1 MGEDREHQTDKERDA
16 TTTEP
21 EPPDDGTA
29 AEKMPSS
36 ESPDDEAYTPLT
48 PTTT

>member
-1 MGEDREHQTDKERDA
+1 MGEDREHQTDDERDA

-21 EPPDDGTA
+21 ADDGTR
-29 AEKMPSS
+29 AEKLPSS